1 MPDGMF
7 SGSLVGPSP
16 AVAWLREMIVLA
28 ASTDVP
34 VLITGESG
42 SGKELVAGAIHHESL
57 RRDQPLVSVNCA
69 AVPSDLFESEFFGH
83 ASGAFTG
90 AIRERSGHFR
100 AAQGGTLF
108 LDEVTEMP
116 TPLQAKLLRAL
127 DHGTVRRVGEDVE
140 RRVDVRI
147 IAATNRDVGHEL
159 QTGQLRADLYYRL
172 SVVRIHVPPL
182 CARREDIAWLA
193 QHFLT
198 QRRGPGA
205 GQLLTVRVRERLL
218 AHDWPG
224 NVRELFNVLERALIL
239 TKGNGELAIDAALAD
254 SRESRP
260 PLAPITLG
268 ERVLPESALQELVRQ
283 NTIEAL
289 RRTGWRIAGPDGAAA
304 LLGIKPSTLL
314 SRVRRWGIRQRDG
327 TVPGH

>member
-1 MPDGMF
+1 M
-7 SGSLVGPSP
+7 
-16 AVAWLREMIVLA
+16 A

-42 SGKELVAGAIHHESL
+42 SGKELVARAIHRESA
-57 RRDQPLVSVNCA
+57 RRDQPLVGVNCA
-69 AVPSDLFESEFFGH
+69 AVPAELFESEFFGH

-90 AIRERSGHFR
+90 ALRERSGHFR

-127 DHGTVRRVGEDVE
+127 DRGTVRRVGEDVE
-140 RRVDVRI
+140 RPVDVRV
-147 IAATNRDVGHEL
+147 IASTNREVTHEL
-159 QTGQLRADLYYRL
+159 RSGRLRADLYYRL

-182 CARREDIAWLA
+182 CARRQDIPWLA

-205 GQLLTVRVRERLL
+205 GRLLTARARDRLL

-224 NVRELFNVLERALIL
+224 NVRELFNVLERALML
-239 TKGNGELAIDAALAD
+239 TKGEELQVELALEQSAEA
-254 SRESRP
+254 RP
-260 PLAPITLG
+260 PVKPELFTD
-268 ERVLPESALQELVRQ
+268 RVLPDQVLQDLMRQ
-283 NTIEAL
+283 NTEAAL
-289 RRTGWRIAGPDGAAA
+289 RQTGWKIAGSDGAAV
-304 LLGIKPSTLL
+304 LLGIKASTLM
-314 SRVRRWGIRQRDG
+314 SRVKRWGISRAVTEPPTMERQ
-327 TVPGH
+327 PQQA